1 MPATLRLPVSAPPEH
16 LQIAQRTVADNYHV
30 GATSTVATVRPATR
44 HVGLTAERDGPIS
57 TAAGLHEYARSVLK
71 HRLIMAR

>member
-1 MPATLRLPVSAPPEH
+1 
-16 LQIAQRTVADNYHV
+16 
-30 GATSTVATVRPATR
+30 
-44 HVGLTAERDGPIS
+44 VGLTAERDGPVS